1 MQFMEDLRCYRE
13 GVLAQGFWAL
23 QFHRFGST
31 KHQFKSSFKP
41 LYYLIAIVHK
51 ILIKFS
57 EMFFGISIGSNA
69 QIGKGLIIEHFG
81 SIIIHSNVVI
91 GDHVIIRQGVTI
103 GNRLIEAPDE
113 APVIG
118 NYCNIGA
125 GAKILGKVV
134 VGDGASIGANAV
146 VIKDVPA
153 NAIAVGVPA
162 VIKMRNENPQRAESP
177 ENQIQSI
184 STIETP

>member
-1 MQFMEDLRCYRE
+1 MQFMDDLRCYRE

-31 KHQFKSSFKP
+31 KHQFRSFKP
-41 LYYLIAIVHK
+41 MYYLIAIIHK

-57 EMFFGISIGSNA
+57 EVFFGISIGSNA
-69 QIGKGLIIEHFG
+69 RIGKGLIIEHFG
-81 SIIIHSNVVI
+81 NIIIHSNVVI
-91 GDHVIIRQGVTI
+91 GDHVIIRQGVTL

-118 NYCNIGA
+118 NHCNIGA
-125 GAKILGKVV
+125 GAKILGNVV

-153 NAIAVGVPA
+153 NAIAVGIPA
-162 VIKMRNENPQRAESP
+162 VIKFKTKV
-177 ENQIQSI
+177 I
-184 STIETP
+184 T